1 MLFGKETGMRTSLR
15 KRQISV
21 FAKILTIFIVV
32 IFPLYIFSIQINMRG
47 QNDVRREIIRSAQS
61 RINFYISSLDMEF
74 FNIIKMQSRLILNED
89 VLKLSSPVR
98 EGDSYQQF
106 DQYKSMNNVRAK
118 LDELV
123 QMNSYISEAVIY
135 MPSINRKISSKLVQ
149 DMPLEEF
156 QSMKSL
162 IVQKMYPFSEQEG
175 QILINMTPGLYS
187 TAGNEDD
194 LSFIISVRVSKEKLE
209 EVLGRLSEKGQMG
222 ALLMGNRGGLNIS
235 VRDDSPIIAD
245 LTVYLE
251 ENADKKSGLGTINT
265 SEGKMIVSFERS
277 SQLSSTLIIYTP
289 EEKFLEQLS
298 RYKAWLWIMSILLVV
313 MVALFTLWIKG
324 MISRPLD
331 KLINAFKKVEDG
343 DFHIA
348 VKYKSNDEF
357 GHLYKQFNDMFN
369 RLRTLIEQVYEQKI
383 LVQNA
388 ELKQLQYQINPH
400 FLYNSLLIIYS
411 LVKMGDSECA
421 MKLAQHMG
429 NYYQYITRSSSEEVP
444 LVKEITHA
452 KDYVGIQRI
461 RFSNRIKAEFEE
473 IPEGM
478 QNFIVPR
485 LIVQPIIENSYNH
498 GLKDKI
504 RDGILKVQ
512 MQQEQGYLSIF
523 VEDNGEEMKEQKLA
537 ELRRMLGSNDPG
549 IEKSGLLNVHRRLQ
563 IKYGSDSGIHVSQ
576 GEYGGLRV
584 EIRIKTGG
592 EVSNV

>member
-1 MLFGKETGMRTSLR
+1 
-15 KRQISV
+15 
-21 FAKILTIFIVV
+21 
-32 IFPLYIFSIQINMRG
+32 
-47 QNDVRREIIRSAQS
+47 
-61 RINFYISSLDMEF
+61 
-74 FNIIKMQSRLILNED
+74 
-89 VLKLSSPVR
+89 
-98 EGDSYQQF
+98 
-106 DQYKSMNNVRAK
+106 
-118 LDELV
+118 
-123 QMNSYISEAVIY
+123 
-135 MPSINRKISSKLVQ
+135 
-149 DMPLEEF
+149 
-156 QSMKSL
+156 
-162 IVQKMYPFSEQEG
+162 
-175 QILINMTPGLYS
+175 
-187 TAGNEDD
+187 
-194 LSFIISVRVSKEKLE
+194 
-209 EVLGRLSEKGQMG
+209 
-222 ALLMGNRGGLNIS
+222 
-235 VRDDSPIIAD
+235 
-245 LTVYLE
+245 
-251 ENADKKSGLGTINT
+251 
-265 SEGKMIVSFERS
+265 
-277 SQLSSTLIIYTP
+277 
-289 EEKFLEQLS
+289 
-298 RYKAWLWIMSILLVV
+298 
-313 MVALFTLWIKG
+313 
-324 MISRPLD
+324 
-331 KLINAFKKVEDG
+331 
-343 DFHIA
+343 
-348 VKYKSNDEF
+348 
-357 GHLYKQFNDMFN
+357 
-369 RLRTLIEQVYEQKI
+369 
-383 LVQNA
+383 VQNA

-421 MKLAQHMG
+421 MKLARHMG

-523 VEDNGEEMKEQKLA
+523 VEDNGEEMKEEKLA